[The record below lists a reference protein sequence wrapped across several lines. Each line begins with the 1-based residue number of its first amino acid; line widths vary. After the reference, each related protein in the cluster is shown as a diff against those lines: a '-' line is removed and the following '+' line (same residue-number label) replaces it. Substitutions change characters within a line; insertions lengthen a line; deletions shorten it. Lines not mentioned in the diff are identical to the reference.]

1 MMFIDTKTMMRF
13 AQEKMAK
20 VGLVDSPRMF
30 CDLYC
35 LLPGQAQKVH
45 AHAGS
50 DKVYYVVE
58 GAPTLTIGDDQRRLA
73 PGELAYAA
81 PGVAHGVRNETDRR
95 AVCLVFMAP
104 RP

>member
-1 MMFIDTKTMMRF
+1 MFVDARKLKQF
-13 AQEKMAK
+13 KAEKMAK

-50 DKVYYVVE
+50 DKVYYVVD
-58 GAPTLTIGDDQRRLA
+58 GTPTLVIGDEERVLS
-73 PGELAYAA
+73 PGEVAYAA
-81 PGVAHGVRNETDRR
+81 PGVAHGVRNDTDTE

-104 RP
+104 LP

>member
-1 MMFIDTKTMMRF
+1 MFVDTRALRRF
-13 AQEKMAK
+13 IPEKMAK
-20 VGLVDSPRMF
+20 VGLVDSPRML

-50 DKVYYVVE
+50 DKVYYVME
-58 GAPTLTIGDDQRRLA
+58 GAPTLLIGKEERRLSA
-73 PGELAYAA
+73 GELAYAA
-81 PGVAHGVRNETDRR
+81 PGIPHGVRNDTDRE
-95 AVCLVFMAP
+95 AVCLVFMTP